1 MKKQPKVWKDFHSE
15 EGALMEFHHVTVLLH
30 ETVDSI
36 EVKKGGVYADFT
48 LGGGGHTS
56 LILEK
61 GGKVYGIDRDITA
74 IENAQKRFADCDF
87 IAVHDNFS
95 NIKEIARKNN
105 IEAFDGIIAD
115 LGVSSPQLDEA
126 ERGFSYMNDAP
137 LDMRMDK
144 RDALTAHKVVNSY
157 SKEELR
163 RIITDYGEERWA
175 ARIAEFIVK
184 RRAEKSIDTT
194 FELVDVIKAA
204 IPQSARKDGPH
215 PAKRTFQ
222 AIRIEVNGEL
232 KILEQAVRD
241 GVELLKKG
249 GKISVITFHSL
260 EDRIIKKT
268 FASLSNGCTCPKDFP
283 VCVCGNKPQVKIV
296 NTKPVLP
303 GDKELEENPRARS
316 SKLRTAEKII

>member
-1 MKKQPKVWKDFHSE
+1 
-15 EGALMEFHHVTVLLH
+15 MEFHHVTVLLH

-36 EVKKGGVYADFT
+36 NVKKGGVYADFT
-48 LGGGGHTS
+48 LGGGGHTA

-74 IENAQKRFADCDF
+74 IENAKKRFAGCDF
-87 IAVHDNFS
+87 VAVHDNFS
-95 NIKEIARKNN
+95 NIKEIAQRNN

-137 LDMRMDK
+137 LDMRMDR
-144 RDALTAHKVVNSY
+144 RDLLTAHSVVNTY
-157 SKEELR
+157 SKEDLR

-175 ARIAEFIVK
+175 ARIADFIVK

-232 KILEQAVRD
+232 KILEQAMRD
-241 GVELLKKG
+241 GAALLKKG
-249 GKISVITFHSL
+249 GRISVITFHSL

-268 FASLSNGCTCPKDFP
+268 FASLANGCTCPKDFP
-283 VCVCGNKPQVKIV
+283 VCVCGNKPQVKVV